1 METESFEFNLDEYR
15 NNAVW
20 PQLLADNVAEELIL
34 YFIMEESRFL
44 MELVLPRIPEEE
56 EYDNLIWDTWPFDLF
71 DDKNLI
77 TSLYSDMFYLTPED
91 IYHFNRWWE
100 EQFYSN
106 R

>member
-44 MELVLPRIPEEE
+44 MELVLPRI
-56 EYDNLIWDTWPFDLF
+56 LRKKSMTISSGTHGHS
-71 DDKNLI
+71 
-77 TSLYSDMFYLTPED
+77 TYSMTKSHYLPVFRYVLCKRQ
-91 IYHFNRWWE
+91 IIVR
-100 EQFYSN
+100 
-106 R
+106 

>member
-1 METESFEFNLDEYR
+1 M
-15 NNAVW
+15 
-20 PQLLADNVAEELIL
+20 LAKNK
-34 YFIMEESRFL
+34 
-44 MELVLPRIPEEE
+44 
-56 EYDNLIWDTWPFDLF
+56 YDNLIWDTWPFDLF

-100 EQFYSN
+100 EQFYSK